1 MHNRLAVLGGSPVRT
16 TDFPA
21 WPVAGAEERAAVA
34 RVVESGTWGIG
45 GTQTTLFETDFAAIQ
60 GARHGVCVTSGT
72 VALRTALLAAGIRA
86 GDEVLI
92 PAYTFQATAGAIV
105 EVNAVPVCVDVDANT
120 RTMDPDDAARAI
132 TERTRFL
139 MPVHF
144 AGIPADLGPLLA
156 LAERHGLTLIEDAA
170 QAHGARHSLGGVGAV
185 GAMGCFSFQSSKN
198 LSSGEGGIVVTNDD
212 ALAGRLNAVRNCGR
226 FPDGSPSEPLPS
238 GNYRMTEFQGAI
250 LAAGL
255 ARLPEQMTVR
265 DANAKYL
272 AQRLCAVPGITPVAM
287 PEYVERA
294 AWHLFPFRYD
304 AEAIGA
310 PREVFL
316 KALDAEGIPATPGY
330 TTPVYDLPLM
340 AEDARGP
347 FAASVGRRR
356 ECPVTERICST
367 EGAWLYQKMLL
378 GTRRDTDDIASAFE
392 KVYTL
397 RGQLAEVTP

>member
-1 MHNRLAVLGGSPVRT
+1 
-16 TDFPA
+16 
-21 WPVAGAEERAAVA
+21 
-34 RVVESGTWGIG
+34 
-45 GTQTTLFETDFAAIQ
+45 
-60 GARHGVCVTSGT
+60 
-72 VALRTALLAAGIRA
+72 
-86 GDEVLI
+86 
-92 PAYTFQATAGAIV
+92 
-105 EVNAVPVCVDVDANT
+105 
-120 RTMDPDDAARAI
+120 
-132 TERTRFL
+132 
-139 MPVHF
+139 
-144 AGIPADLGPLLA
+144 
-156 LAERHGLTLIEDAA
+156 
-170 QAHGARHSLGGVGAV
+170 
-185 GAMGCFSFQSSKN
+185 MGCFSFQSSKN

-330 TTPVYDLPLM
+330 TTPIYDLPLM

-347 FAASVGRRR
+347 FASSVGRRR

-397 RGQLAEVTP
+397 RGQLSEVTP